1 MMADTKHVLNVADVP
16 MKEFGYSGN
25 ETYLSVTGAIAH
37 RVGLKDL
44 GCRVMRVAAGNKAFP
59 FHNHHTNEELVYVVE
74 GEGTL
79 RMGEN
84 RHPIKAGDVLGF
96 PPGGPEHAHQI
107 INTSKS
113 DLVYLIMSTQNPVE
127 VLEYPDSGK
136 FGVMAGKAALQPQ
149 QASFEFFGT
158 RETGETG
165 YWNGE

>member
-1 MMADTKHVLNVADVP
+1 MANTKAVLNVNDVP

-25 ETYLSVTGAIAH
+25 ETYLSETGAIAH
-37 RVGLKDL
+37 RIGIKDL
-44 GCRVMRVAAGNKAFP
+44 GCRLMRVKPGNKAFP
-59 FHNHHTNEELVYVVE
+59 YHNHHTNEELVYVVE
-74 GEGTL
+74 GTGTL
-79 RMGEN
+79 RLGAD

-96 PPGGPEHAHQI
+96 PAGGPDHAHQI
-107 INTSKS
+107 LNTSDA

-149 QASFEFFGT
+149 DAGFEFFGT
-158 RETGETG
+158 RENGETG